1 MTTDDEMMAT
11 EQERQ
16 RICERAYSAV
26 EGRLAS
32 GRPVHSR
39 PFGCRLGA
47 DGFLEASPDELAV
60 VRRAHELFAENG
72 GEGGSVAV
80 RDGLKAEGK
89 HLPRSELAQILR
101 DPCYVNGQV
110 TVSFGGAVYPMR
122 PVDLPIAVPPELS
135 RRISAAPRLS
145 PPRPSESVDHAQRD
159 ADARAAPWDERRK
172 ANPQSRARGTCPLEH
187 EGMPSPKEDV

>member
-39 PFGCRLGA
+39 PFGFRLGA

-122 PVDLPIAVPPELS
+122 PVDLPIAVPPELFEANQ
-135 RRISAAPRLS
+135 RRAEAFAAPAIRKRRS
-145 PPRPSESVDHAQRD
+145 CA
-159 ADARAAPWDERRK
+159 ARR
-172 ANPQSRARGTCPLEH
+172 
-187 EGMPSPKEDV
+187 